1 MSSICLWPRHPTAAS
16 IDGVRE
22 PIEVVLAEFVAAA
35 ERVIALKP
43 MSLVQVQTMNTAVV
57 GAPREAAW
65 SRRMR
70 TAESARILGISEHAL
85 RRQIRAHLRDDGT
98 ALFDGICAERVG
110 SHYRVRLARRWIT
123 EPAAD
128 GDASDQ
134 LAG

>member
-1 MSSICLWPRHPTAAS
+1 MAAS

-43 MSLVQVQTMNTAVV
+43 TNLAQGQTTATP
-57 GAPREAAW
+57 GEAAW

-98 ALFDGICAERVG
+98 ALFAGICAERVG
-110 SHYRVRLARRWIT
+110 SHYRVRLARRWLT

-128 GDASDQ
+128 GAASDQ
-134 LAG
+134 TAG